1 MTQIREYKDGDE
13 EGILNLYKKVFKVER
28 DIEYWKWLYLK
39 KPATYP
45 IIALAEEESK
55 IVGQCT
61 LLPTEIKIKGE
72 RILVGH
78 SIDTMVDSDYR
89 GKGLHRILTE
99 KTYDIAKD
107 KDIKIRIGFPNNAAI
122 TGLLG
127 SIGATLTTGVPLY
140 INIYK
145 LDNFLTSVFKIR
157 PLAKILSLP
166 GIMLMKIL
174 YRDKKLKPEKNY
186 EIKEIVEFNEEFND
200 LSDIVSQ
207 DNKMMSIRTS
217 SFLNWRIK
225 DHPHINYMTK
235 AAYLDS
241 KLMGY
246 IIMKIEDRT
255 LKANINSRLGS
266 IVDVIAID
274 GDVATA
280 LNQEAKKY
288 FKDQDVDFAAM
299 WGADSFK
306 YKDVFSQSGF
316 HKSKSTIPF
325 VVKDLT
331 EDERFK
337 DIIEKES
344 EWYLMPIES
353 DFY

>member
-13 EGILNLYKKVFKVER
+13 EGILNLYKGVFKVER
-28 DIEYWKWLYLK
+28 ELEYWKWLYLK
-39 KPATYP
+39 KPETYP
-45 IIALAEEESK
+45 IIALAEDDSK
-55 IVGQCT
+55 IIGQCT
-61 LLPTEIKIKGE
+61 LLPTEIDIKGE
-72 RILVGH
+72 RVLAGH

-89 GKGLHRILTE
+89 EKGLHKILAE

-127 SIGATLTTGVPLY
+127 SIGATLTTGIPLY
-140 INIYK
+140 MNIYK

-157 PLAKILSLP
+157 PLAKVLSLP
-166 GIMLMKIL
+166 GTLLMKIL
-174 YRDKKLKPEKNY
+174 YRDKNHKPEKNY
-186 EIKEIVEFNEEFND
+186 EIKEIIEFNEEFND
-200 LSDIVSQ
+200 LSDLVSQ
-207 DNKMMSIRTS
+207 DNKIMTSRTS

-225 DHPHINYMTK
+225 DHPSIDYMTK
-235 AAYLDS
+235 AAYLDN

-246 IIMKIEDRT
+246 IIMKIEDRR
-255 LKANINSRLGS
+255 LKANVNSRLGS
-266 IVDVIAID
+266 IVDLIAID
-274 GDVATA
+274 SDVATA

-288 FKDQDVDFAAM
+288 FKDKDVDFAAM
-299 WGADSFK
+299 WATESFK

-337 DIIEKES
+337 DIIGNES